1 MKARFAILVL
11 LITILLTFSG
21 SAAGSIAFS
30 PKGVGSIGTSCAS
43 RKETYST
50 FLLDI
55 PERFTIQNEHGETAS
70 WDIEHGELAGTM
82 EIEKR
87 QFLVG
92 GAQYAARLLVTVP
105 FSEIFEIEA
114 SGFGE
119 RFQFSLIDSDRHI
132 RIASGGLKNIRLEGT
147 SIILEGENLDFEVT
161 VGSGEEATQQK
172 LKGHAEQK
180 VLIENQ
186 NGTLE
191 MKEF

>member
-70 WDIEHGELAGTM
+70 WDIEHGELTGTM
-82 EIEKR
+82 ETEKR

-132 RIASGGLKNIRLEGT
+132 RIASGGLKISGLKEQVSYWKEKILTLRLQSVPGRKQP
-147 SIILEGENLDFEVT
+147 SK
-161 VGSGEEATQQK
+161 S
-172 LKGHAEQK
+172 
-180 VLIENQ
+180 
-186 NGTLE
+186 
-191 MKEF
+191 